1 MGGMP
6 RDYEGLFGTTRALQ
20 PSDRPGP
27 SPVRSG
33 SGTDVS
39 VVIPVYNVEPYLRDC
54 LASVLTAARKLTEA
68 DGKASVE
75 ILCVDD
81 GSTDASGRILD
92 DCAADGA
99 NRPTAVRFRVV
110 HQPNGGVSA
119 ARNRGMD
126 EAKGQIV
133 VFLDADDTFAP
144 EALKLIWK
152 TACAEGADLIRY
164 EWKLVRDHREDVG
177 ETDACAR
184 VELFA
189 ANRDS
194 SPLHQ
199 AKNGNFSVISRSL
212 ADKLRW
218 PLISHG
224 EDPLFLLDCLHES
237 RKSVVIRA
245 PLANYLVRPDSAS
258 HASSSTVYLRA
269 LEFMLLAVDK
279 LAKWETWPGIRADTC
294 AWLQQSLF
302 GRFFR
307 GWRRLPQEVRTRARS
322 AYWSTLRDLA
332 VREDLFDEQ
341 LRRRCLKAA
350 TRESSFSLW
359 LTVVRTHR
367 SGKGRR
373 R

>member
-1 MGGMP
+1 MSP
-6 RDYEGLFGTTRALQ
+6 DYEGVFGMTRPVCAA
-20 PSDRPGP
+20 DRPGP
-27 SPVRSG
+27 SLVRSG
-33 SGTDVS
+33 FGTDVS
-39 VVIPVYNVEPYLRDC
+39 VVIPVYNVGPYLRDC

-68 DGKASVE
+68 DGEASVE

-92 DCAADGA
+92 ECAADGT
-99 NRPTAVRFRVV
+99 NRPATVRLRVI

-133 VFLDADDTFAP
+133 AFIDGDDTFAP
-144 EALKLIWK
+144 DALRLMWQV
-152 TACAEGADLIRY
+152 ACAEGPDLIRY
-164 EWKLVRDHREDVG
+164 EWSLVRSHQDDVG
-177 ETDACAR
+177 MSGEGAT
-184 VELFA
+184 VELFS
-189 ANRDS
+189 ANADL
-194 SPLHQ
+194 SPLRQ
-199 AKNGNFSVISRSL
+199 AKCGAFVTISRAL
-212 ADKLRW
+212 AGKLRW

-279 LAKWETWPGIRADTC
+279 LAKWETWPGIRVDTC

-307 GWRRLPQEVRTRARS
+307 GWRRLPWEVRARARS

-341 LRRRCLKAA
+341 LRRRCLRAA
-350 TRESSFSLW
+350 ARESSFSLW
-359 LTVVRTHR
+359 LTVVRAHR
-367 SGKGRR
+367 PGRR
-373 R
+373 CGR